1 MRPYRCDPADL
12 PLHQHVDRRMLG
24 PGISMLSS
32 LESRSLLLPN
42 SLQFKKKA
50 CPTCPAPGRH
60 QTPLLV
66 AELVGEEGWQGS
78 WLASPQRV
86 CS

>member
-1 MRPYRCDPADL
+1 MRAYRCDPADL
-12 PLHQHVDRRMLG
+12 PVHQHVDRRT
-24 PGISMLSS
+24 
-32 LESRSLLLPN
+32 LPCCSATN
-42 SLQFKKKA
+42 SLNLKKIA
-50 CPTCPAPGRH
+50 CPTARAPAPGRH

>member
-24 PGISMLSS
+24 PGIGMLSS
-32 LESRSLLLPN
+32 SSGCLPCTN
-42 SLQFKKKA
+42 STFSSFFNLKKIRL
-50 CPTCPAPGRH
+50 PDPSPG
-60 QTPLLV
+60 TPLLV